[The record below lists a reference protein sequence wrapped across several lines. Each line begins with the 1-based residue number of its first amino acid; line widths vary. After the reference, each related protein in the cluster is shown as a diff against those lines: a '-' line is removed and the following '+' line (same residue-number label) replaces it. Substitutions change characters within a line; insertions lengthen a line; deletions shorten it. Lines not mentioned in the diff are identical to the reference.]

1 MNKRRIKPEETMWRE
16 RERRSNLR
24 VESEVV
30 KRLNQ
35 LGKTKQYD
43 EVLYDKKIGAF
54 FLFLLV

>member
-1 MNKRRIKPEETMWRE
+1 MNKRRIKPEETMQ

-30 KRLNQ
+30 ERLNQ

-54 FLFLLV
+54 FLFLLVQ